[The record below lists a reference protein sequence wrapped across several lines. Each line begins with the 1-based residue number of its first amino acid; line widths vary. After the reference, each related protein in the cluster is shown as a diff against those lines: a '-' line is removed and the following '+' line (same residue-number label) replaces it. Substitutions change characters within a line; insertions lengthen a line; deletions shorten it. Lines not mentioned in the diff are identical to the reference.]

1 VFSREE
7 IEELKFSGIFHTPAV
22 SARSTALSLCIVTA
36 LSLCIVTALSLCI
49 VTASQQCSKTAFWG
63 QHWIEFSIDGHDDL
77 GVERSTFFVKKLN
90 EFNRAK
96 KVENARLVIL
106 S

>member
-1 VFSREE
+1 MFSREE

-22 SARSTALSLCIVTA
+22 SARS
-36 LSLCIVTALSLCI
+36 TALSLCI